1 MRRVFSWR
9 QLQHRVVFPRRQF
22 FTDSHS
28 VGIFSSPMAIT
39 TVPPLR
45 QPGLK
50 KSVSFTFVSVKN
62 LLFLLHSATARAQE
76 ESWMEKGKDRVGS
89 LPIGNQVR

>member
-9 QLQHRVVFPRRQF
+9 QLQHRVVFPTRQF

-39 TVPPLR
+39 TVTPLR
-45 QPGLK
+45 QVS

-89 LPIGNQVR
+89 LPIGNQF